1 MPDKKINKVRLNALE
16 YNTWI
21 KLFNVADKN
30 GKFPTDRGYDASST
44 VLPSLMSLLQ
54 SELYMETYLPDEKM
68 KLIRRKISE
77 RMSAAKLELIRKSPR
92 LRVLI
97 NIN

>member
-1 MPDKKINKVRLNALE
+1 
-16 YNTWI
+16 
-21 KLFNVADKN
+21 
-30 GKFPTDRGYDASST
+30 
-44 VLPSLMSLLQ
+44 MSLLQ

-77 RMSAAKLELIRKSPR
+77 RMSAAKLELIRNSPR
-92 LRVLI
+92 LRGLI